1 MERYLIDNNVISRF
15 FSNEYTQDSIQ
26 FLSQIIDQG
35 PNISVITQIEALTWR
50 SNPESEAII
59 RNFITD
65 SNIVQ
70 LNETIVARCVQL
82 RRQRKIRTP
91 DAIIAATAIEGN
103 FILLTHDSDFNV
115 IPGLITRIP

>member
-103 FILLTHDSDFNV
+103 FILLTHDSDLNR

>member
-103 FILLTHDSDFNV
+103 FILLTHDSDFNG